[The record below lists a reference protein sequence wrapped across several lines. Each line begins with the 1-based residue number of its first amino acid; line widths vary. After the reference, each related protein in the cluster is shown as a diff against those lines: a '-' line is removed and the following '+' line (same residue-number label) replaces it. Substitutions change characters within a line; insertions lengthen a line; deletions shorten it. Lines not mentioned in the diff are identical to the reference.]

1 MSRTAKYMKQIPLI
15 IILTSSLGR
24 SKCPYKT
31 VVIAVLYIHFKSM
44 EGGVIGQAHLA
55 AQPVEMVYVRRPEVV
70 QIPHQ
75 CLGVTFVQGTAFV
88 DGIARTDLVHVSVH

>member
-1 MSRTAKYMKQIPLI
+1 M
-15 IILTSSLGR
+15 
-24 SKCPYKT
+24 
-31 VVIAVLYIHFKSM
+31 
-44 EGGVIGQAHLA
+44 IGQAHLA